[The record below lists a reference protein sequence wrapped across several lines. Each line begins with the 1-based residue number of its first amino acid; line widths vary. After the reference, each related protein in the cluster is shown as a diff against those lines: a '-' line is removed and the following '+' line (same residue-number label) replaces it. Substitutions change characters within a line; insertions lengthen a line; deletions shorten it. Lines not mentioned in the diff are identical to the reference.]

1 MRPTQVSA
9 QTVGMPASMRGKQ
22 KVHFSLKVKSFNF
35 IGIHVHT
42 FFKATIIW
50 CRSKIQILPL
60 FIMQNK
66 ITALC
71 SFSIGNQPFN
81 MYSLNQS
88 LKWNNYFIGM
98 DEFFVLTYLTT
109 VAKVTL
115 AFQDIFKKQNNIL

>member
-1 MRPTQVSA
+1 
-9 QTVGMPASMRGKQ
+9 
-22 KVHFSLKVKSFNF
+22 
-35 IGIHVHT
+35 
-42 FFKATIIW
+42 
-50 CRSKIQILPL
+50 
-60 FIMQNK
+60 MQNK